1 MLHALFEAYA
11 HTALSAAVRESRWIF
26 AVFEIVHLIGLSL
39 LGGGVLIAGARL
51 AGWPVAGLERAV
63 VWRGLRP
70 VVIAGLLI
78 AVGSGVVLVGVNPL
92 KYYFNPSFN
101 VKIALLLLG
110 IALAWVVDRLVL
122 RSGDMPLAIWRAL
135 GAGLAG
141 VFLAVGLAGRAIG
154 LL

>member
-1 MLHALFEAYA
+1 MLHALFEAYS
-11 HTALSAAVRESRWIF
+11 HTTLSGAVRESRWIF
-26 AVFEIVHLIGLSL
+26 AVFEIVHLVGLSL

-51 AGWPVAGLERAV
+51 AGWPVAGLDRAI
-63 VWRGLRP
+63 VWQGLRP

-78 AVGSGVVLVGVNPL
+78 AVGSGIVLVGVNPL

-101 VKIALLLLG
+101 VKIALLLAG
-110 IALAWVVDRLVL
+110 IALAVVVDQLV
-122 RSGDMPLAIWRAL
+122 RRGVNAPLALWRGLA
-135 GAGLAG
+135 AGLAL